1 MSGQENGPVAA
12 AVSTELQNSG
22 CQFTF
27 THFQNE
33 GWFEE
38 WGRKLHRAVGV
49 IVIFSEIYRRRFT
62 PSLQKEAAAIL
73 ERREK
78 DPDFKL
84 FVYDPLWRNP
94 EDGTVVGQHQAP
106 VISANIRDGA
116 HQMGDFK
123 TWERFARFV
132 AANPGPPGDDSGH
145 YDRFQAAEA
154 AEAAATGT
162 TTVAAAAAAAAVRAS
177 RCAH

>member
-116 HQMGDFK
+116 NQMGDYK
-123 TWERFARFV
+123 TWERFVRFV
-132 AANPGPPGDDSGH
+132 ADNPDPSGDHTGH
-145 YDRFQAAEA
+145 YDRFLA
-154 AEAAATGT
+154 AEAAAAGT
-162 TTVAAAAAAAAVRAS
+162 PLPRPVI
-177 RCAH
+177 